1 MNPMKKSLAA
11 IGLATLLIAGAGTAL
26 AFGGPKGHHGCDRD
40 GGHSPL
46 TALTRLDDL
55 TDEQKNQLRV
65 IRKSARDAMR
75 DLRDEMRDNRE
86 DLHEAMVDSADLEAI
101 RALAGRQG
109 EQVARMIVLR
119 AEIREKIAHVL
130 SEDQREQLR
139 DLRGSGKGFGDHSS
153 GMRF

>member
-1 MNPMKKSLAA
+1 MNPTYRQLTALGLAA
-11 IGLATLLIAGAGTAL
+11 LLIIGTGSVL
-26 AFGGPKGHHGCDRD
+26 AFGGPKGHHACERD
-40 GGHSPL
+40 AWRGPL
-46 TALTRLDDL
+46 QDLTRLDSL
-55 TDEQKNQLRV
+55 TADQKGQLRE
-65 IRKSARDAMR
+65 IRQSAREALR
-75 DLRDEMRDNRE
+75 DLRDEMRDNRKE
-86 DLHEAMVDSADLEAI
+86 LHEAMTDSADLEAI
-101 RALAGRQG
+101 RALAGKQG